1 MKKASIRI
9 TTFCC
14 VVGMFGAFTGCNAET
29 ERIADSIA
37 SVNSVD
43 SEIQAEPEM
52 PDAET
57 SKNFGDTI
65 TVTDHAG
72 NVIEVPAEID
82 RIIVGDILPLA
93 SVLTVFFDNGDKIVG
108 MAEGSMKAAEN
119 GLLGELY
126 PEVLNAETD
135 FIDGTSI
142 NIEEVVALEPDI
154 FFYSAN
160 SPQIGEQLTQAGI
173 PAIAISVNKW
183 EYNTIETLNNWID
196 LLSQIFPEND
206 KANTCREYSNEVYSM
221 VQERVETIPEEER
234 EQAFFLFQYS
244 DSNITTS
251 GKLFFGQFWADAMGA
266 KNVGEELK
274 TDNSIAVSMEQIYE
288 WNPSLIF
295 ITNFTSAYP
304 EDLYNNT
311 IGEYDWSAIDAVT
324 NQRVYKMP
332 LGMYRS
338 YTPGIDTP
346 ITLLWFAK
354 TAYPDLFEDIDITQ
368 ETKKYYQEIFDISLT
383 DEQAESIFA
392 PVSASSAY

>member
-1 MKKASIRI
+1 MKKTSIRI
-9 TTFCC
+9 TALCC
-14 VVGMFGAFTGCNAET
+14 VVGMFNAFAGCNAEN
-29 ERIADSIA
+29 IADSI
-37 SVNSVD
+37 SSLNSVD
-43 SEIQAEPEM
+43 SEIQAEPKM
-52 PDAET
+52 PD
-57 SKNFGDTI
+57 SSDDTI

-126 PEVLNAETD
+126 PEVLNAQTN

-160 SPQIGEQLTQAGI
+160 SPQIGEQLAQAGI

-206 KANTCREYSNEVYSM
+206 KADICREYSNEVYSM

-266 KNVGEELK
+266 KNVGEELT

-311 IGEYDWSAIDAVT
+311 IGEYDWSAIDAVE

-354 TAYPDLFEDIDITQ
+354 TAYPNLFEDIDITQ
-368 ETKKYYQEIFDISLT
+368 ETKKYYQEIFDVSLT